1 MNVSRTSLATLRM
14 VLDRWLDQSATIA
27 DLQRRIDT
35 QCNPELVQDLRNT
48 ISFLKQQ
55 LGASEREGLR
65 SKSELETLLNVGSFK
80 DKRIKRLE
88 EEVRALANDQSASAA
103 HAREY
108 IAQSEILQCRKE
120 NAALKKETDNLEG
133 KLLRAQR
140 RVCCEQWTTS
150 ERYKLE
156 RKYDTELR
164 QKQNELDQ
172 QAEVIAKLKATSATR
187 TPESQPDTEHIVN
200 STLKQWTDD
209 ADERLNVVAI
219 LFVAGL
225 QQFGANL
232 AALNIDTKQFEAC
245 LAWARVI
252 FSDWN
257 LMTATEGTGPSSL
270 IDGNDSITRNAG
282 TAEETMRN
290 AGIVSKQSGSESV
303 DIPSSIAGNQGV
315 SLPVASSKLKRRSA
329 PSSGNVADLERI
341 TSYGAVTKLRLPR
354 QSTISCTALDRL
366 SLDL

>member
-88 EEVRALANDQSASAA
+88 EEVRVLANDQSASAA

-164 QKQNELDQ
+164 QKQNEG
-172 QAEVIAKLKATSATR
+172 
-187 TPESQPDTEHIVN
+187 HIRN
-200 STLKQWTDD
+200 QD
-209 ADERLNVVAI
+209 A
-219 LFVAGL
+219 
-225 QQFGANL
+225 
-232 AALNIDTKQFEAC
+232 
-245 LAWARVI
+245 
-252 FSDWN
+252 
-257 LMTATEGTGPSSL
+257 
-270 IDGNDSITRNAG
+270 
-282 TAEETMRN
+282 
-290 AGIVSKQSGSESV
+290 
-303 DIPSSIAGNQGV
+303 
-315 SLPVASSKLKRRSA
+315 
-329 PSSGNVADLERI
+329 
-341 TSYGAVTKLRLPR
+341 
-354 QSTISCTALDRL
+354 
-366 SLDL
+366 